1 MGPVPTLRSNEAP
14 CYYLRLPDPLP
25 FKKCQLHLSLATQTT
40 PLRNPSWKKGLRFF
54 SFCSLGHIQ
63 PARRTMQVSMGEDEV
78 GEEVEVKN
86 SINVWRQSERK
97 VMIEAVQDLIQT
109 SHKYAKSQYTPNA
122 QRVRWTKLA
131 GQLIWYKD
139 QILKNFSLEAMTVQ
153 LEALQKRM
161 IESDEQRERE
171 TRTRD
176 YQTIVFRKPEER
188 KAEDADKAQDGESA
202 EADDPEGAKEV
213 A

>member
-1 MGPVPTLRSNEAP
+1 
-14 CYYLRLPDPLP
+14 
-25 FKKCQLHLSLATQTT
+25 
-40 PLRNPSWKKGLRFF
+40 
-54 SFCSLGHIQ
+54 
-63 PARRTMQVSMGEDEV
+63 MGEDEV
-78 GEEVEVKN
+78 GEGSEVRK
-86 SINVWRQSERK
+86 SIDAWRQSERRI
-97 VMIEAVQDLIQT
+97 MIDTVQDLIQT

-161 IESDEQRERE
+161 EESEEGSKRQ
-171 TRTRD
+171 TVSRD
-176 YQTIVFRKPEER
+176 YQTIVFRKSEEK

>member
-1 MGPVPTLRSNEAP
+1 
-14 CYYLRLPDPLP
+14 
-25 FKKCQLHLSLATQTT
+25 
-40 PLRNPSWKKGLRFF
+40 
-54 SFCSLGHIQ
+54 
-63 PARRTMQVSMGEDEV
+63 MQVTMDEDE
-78 GEEVEVKN
+78 GSEESEVKN
-86 SINVWRQSERK
+86 SINAWRQSERK
-97 VMIEAVQDLIQT
+97 VMIETVQDLIQT

-122 QRVRWTKLA
+122 QGVRLTKLA

>member
-1 MGPVPTLRSNEAP
+1 M
-14 CYYLRLPDPLP
+14 D
-25 FKKCQLHLSLATQTT
+25 
-40 PLRNPSWKKGLRFF
+40 
-54 SFCSLGHIQ
+54 
-63 PARRTMQVSMGEDEV
+63 EDE
-78 GEEVEVKN
+78 GREESEVKN
-86 SINVWRQSERK
+86 SINAWRQSERK
-97 VMIEAVQDLIQT
+97 IMIETVQDLIQT

-161 IESDEQRERE
+161 EESDEERQRQSVSRNYE
-171 TRTRD
+171 
-176 YQTIVFRKPEER
+176 TIVFRKPEKR
-188 KAEDADKAQDGESA
+188 KAEEA
-202 EADDPEGAKEV
+202 EEARNAETSEASKADDPEGAKEV

>member
-1 MGPVPTLRSNEAP
+1 MRVA
-14 CYYLRLPDPLP
+14 
-25 FKKCQLHLSLATQTT
+25 
-40 PLRNPSWKKGLRFF
+40 
-54 SFCSLGHIQ
+54 
-63 PARRTMQVSMGEDEV
+63 MGEDEV
-78 GEEVEVKN
+78 REETEVKK

-97 VMIEAVQDLIQT
+97 VMIETVQDLIQT

-139 QILKNFSLEAMTVQ
+139 QILKNFRLEALTIQ

-161 IESDEQRERE
+161 IESEEQRERQSVS
-171 TRTRD
+171 RN

-188 KAEDADKAQDGESA
+188 KAEDAKEAQNAETPKASK
-202 EADDPEGAKEV
+202 ADDPEGAKEALSGAV
-213 A
+213 G

>member
-1 MGPVPTLRSNEAP
+1 
-14 CYYLRLPDPLP
+14 
-25 FKKCQLHLSLATQTT
+25 
-40 PLRNPSWKKGLRFF
+40 
-54 SFCSLGHIQ
+54 
-63 PARRTMQVSMGEDEV
+63 MGEDEV
-78 GEEVEVKN
+78 DVGSEVRK
-86 SINVWRQSERK
+86 SIDAWRQSERK
-97 VMIEAVQDLIQT
+97 VMIETVQDLIQT

-161 IESDEQRERE
+161 EESDEGRQRQSVSRN
-171 TRTRD
+171 
-176 YQTIVFRKPEER
+176 YPTIVFRKPGER
-188 KAEDADKAQDGESA
+188 KAEYADKAQDGESA
-202 EADDPEGAKEV
+202 EATAADDPESAKEI